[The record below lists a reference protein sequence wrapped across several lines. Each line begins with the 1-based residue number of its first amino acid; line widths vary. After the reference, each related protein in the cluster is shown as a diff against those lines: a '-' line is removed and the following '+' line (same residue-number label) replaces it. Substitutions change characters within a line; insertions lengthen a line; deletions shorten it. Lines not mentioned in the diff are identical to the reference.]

1 MTRPTGSRFNRP
13 GADDEQFT
21 NLSPRDVANIH
32 VTSDKDSRAEAI
44 HHTLGQSGYQ
54 ASPGDH
60 AHDGI
65 TSPQIPVANLPV
77 AAILALLIPTGTVW
91 VWAGPYTTVPT
102 GWCICDGRE
111 VGRTDP
117 VYAALYAA
125 IQTNYGSLGAGTFS
139 IPDGRGKAIYGYTG
153 GLPSFNQ
160 LGKTGGSETMAHT
173 HTVAVHSHPLGDTGW
188 AQIVTVAASP
198 AIFARRI
205 SATSWQAN
213 LSQVGTAF
221 ASASAAETLG
231 TALDGTTGNNTTP
244 TGTGAASNSNA
255 LSPYITM
262 NYMIKL

>member
-1 MTRPTGSRFNRP
+1 MTRFQPQYTP
-13 GADDEQFT
+13 A
-21 NLSPRDVANIH
+21 LSPNDSNTAHTNDDVNNGPSAH
-32 VTSDKDSRAEAI
+32 
-44 HHTLGQSGYQ
+44 HHTLGIKSGN
-54 ASPGDH
+54 ASPGNH
-60 AHDGI
+60 THDGAN
-65 TSPQIPVANLPV
+65 SPSIPIDNLPV

-91 VWAGPYTTVPT
+91 VWAGPYQTVPT

-117 VYAALYAA
+117 IYAALYAA

-139 IPDGRGKAIYGYTG
+139 IPDGRGKAIYGYTA
-153 GLPSFNQ
+153 GLPSFNA

-198 AIFARRI
+198 AIYARRI
-205 SATSWQAN
+205 GATSWSAN

-221 ASASAAETLG
+221 ASASGAQTLA